1 MNDIYNQDK
10 EVQEAKFQ
18 KKLAEK
24 RAQIEAR
31 KQKEA
36 EEQKHGK
43 PHADPF
49 NIDSLIAN
57 AETKQRSSA
66 PTVRGTKKS
75 GTEHQR

>member
-1 MNDIYNQDK
+1 MNDIYNQNKD
-10 EVQEAKFQ
+10 VQEAQFQ

-36 EEQKHGK
+36 EEQKQGK

-49 NIDSLIAN
+49 SIDSLIAN
-57 AETKQRSSA
+57 TETKHGGLT

>member
-1 MNDIYNQDK
+1 MNDIYKQNK
-10 EVQEAKFQ
+10 EVQEAQFQ

-31 KQKEA
+31 KLKEA

-49 NIDSLIAN
+49 NMDSLIAN
-57 AETKQRSSA
+57 AETKQSGSV
-66 PTVRGTKKS
+66 PSVRGTKKAS
-75 GTEHQR
+75 TEHQR